1 MSCVTWYAQLLS
13 SCLHFLALFCLFII
27 CQEEVPNFPTV
38 NLISDCSFKSCATHL
53 RSLLIRTSVSV
64 ILSLDFVLSNLLLV
78 SATHLFPNF
87 GSIPFFPNPRTTLPF
102 PSSLRRFLTLQA
114 LSCPPCLNS
123 MKFLLLQLLSPT
135 LILQISLLLNPFRVF
150 AISPIELNALGER
163 GGTTDT
169 TEIRFTSNIK

>member
-78 SATHLFPNF
+78 SATHLFPTF

-123 MKFLLLQLLSPT
+123 MKFLLPMVYPTPHPANQSITQPLSS
-135 LILQISLLLNPFRVF
+135 LRYISYRTQCFRW
-150 AISPIELNALGER
+150 ARRHDGYD
-163 GGTTDT
+163 GDT
-169 TEIRFTSNIK
+169 IYV

>member
-1 MSCVTWYAQLLS
+1 MSCVTWYRQPS
-13 SCLHFLALFCLFII
+13 FSCFIILPFII

-53 RSLLIRTSVSV
+53 RSLLIRTGVSV
-64 ILSLDFVLSNLLLV
+64 ILSLVFVLSNLLLV
-78 SATHLFPNF
+78 SATHLFPTF

-135 LILQISLLLNPFRVF
+135 LILHLLLKPFRVF